1 MKKDE
6 LVHGFLKDCIL
17 QAEFKRGG
25 KKKKEVFEMPKY
37 RSQAVLGL
45 LCPAKDA
52 LHRERDF
59 PQGAAAQPTAALCC
73 FSSAMKVPKAKLCF
87 F

>member
-1 MKKDE
+1 
-6 LVHGFLKDCIL
+6 
-17 QAEFKRGG
+17 
-25 KKKKEVFEMPKY
+25 MPKY

>member
-25 KKKKEVFEMPKY
+25 KKKKRGV
-37 RSQAVLGL
+37 RD
-45 LCPAKDA
+45 AK
-52 LHRERDF
+52 E
-59 PQGAAAQPTAALCC
+59 QKS
-73 FSSAMKVPKAKLCF
+73 SSAWVTVSC
-87 F
+87 